1 MDISIVPMTT
11 QQDMDGKGYVHW
23 KSWQETYTG
32 LIDSAY
38 MEKLTLER
46 CVEMAHRWPRNILVA
61 KDGEQVVGFVGYGE
75 SETPHWGEVFAI
87 YVLGDYHGLKIGYK
101 LMNAAFEKLSGYNKI
116 AVWVLKGNE
125 SAIRFYERYGFRP
138 DGAEK
143 DITLGTPNTELRMVY
158 TRQ

>member
-38 MEKLTLER
+38 MERLTLER

-87 YVLGDYHGLKIGYK
+87 YVLGDYHGQKIGYK
-101 LMNAAFEKLSGYNKI
+101 LMNAAFEKLSGHNKI

-125 SAIRFYERYGFRP
+125 RAIQFYEKYGFRP

-143 DITLGTPNTELRMVY
+143 EIIPGTPNTELRMVY

>member
-1 MDISIVPMTT
+1 MDISIIPMTT

-32 LIDSAY
+32 LVDSAY
-38 MEKLTLER
+38 MERLTLER

-61 KDGEQVVGFVGYGE
+61 KDGEQIVGFVGYGE

-87 YVLGDYHGLKIGYK
+87 YVLGEYHGQKIGYK

-125 SAIRFYERYGFRP
+125 KAIRFYERYGFRL

-143 DITLGTPNTELRMVY
+143 EIILGTPNTELRMVY